1 VRRSWGWR
9 IGTPAVIL
17 ASGALFVVSGVNS
30 DGTDLRPGRYTDLPG
45 LVSAEAGQTQQLT
58 NRVAQLQSQIDQL
71 TNAVPDSEVKAY
83 QRRID
88 ALKGS
93 AGLTEERGAGVQIT
107 LSDAPEANLQNSP
120 LDANAYVVH
129 QQDIQAV
136 VNALWRG
143 GATAITL
150 QGQRIVTTTGIKCS
164 GSTVTL
170 QGVPYPEPFVI
181 QAVGDQGALQTALDA
196 DSYVRIYRQQSADPR
211 IGIGWSES
219 YESDVVA
226 PAYAGLRDVTYAQP
240 ETKDSS
246 AG

>member
-1 VRRSWGWR
+1 M
-9 IGTPAVIL
+9 IL
-17 ASGALFVVSGVNS
+17 ASGALFVISAVNS
-30 DGTDLRPGRYTDLPG
+30 DGTDLRPGRYTDLPS
-45 LVSAEAGQTQQLT
+45 LVSAEATQTQQLT
-58 NRVAQLQSQIDQL
+58 GRVAALQDQIDQL
-71 TNAVPDSEVKAY
+71 TTEVPGSEVQAY
-83 QRRID
+83 QSKID
-88 ALKGS
+88 RLKAA
-93 AGLTEERGAGVQIT
+93 AGLTAERGPGVQIT

-120 LDANAYVVH
+120 YDPNAYVVH

-150 QGQRIVTTTGIKCS
+150 QGQRIITTTGIKCT

-181 QAVGDQGALQTALDA
+181 RAVGDQSALQSALAGDA
-196 DSYVRIYRQQSADPR
+196 YVQVYKEQSANPQ

-219 YESDVVA
+219 LESDVSA

-240 ETKDSS
+240 AS
-246 AG
+246 

>member
-1 VRRSWGWR
+1 VRRSWAWR
-9 IGTPAVIL
+9 VGTPVVVL

-45 LVSAEAGQTQQLT
+45 LVSAEAAQTKQLT
-58 NRVAQLQSQIDQL
+58 DRVATLQSQIDQL
-71 TNAVPDSEVKAY
+71 TNTVPDSEVKSY

-88 ALKGS
+88 ALKS
-93 AGLTEERGAGVQIT
+93 VAGLTEQRGAGLEIT
-107 LSDAPEANLQNSP
+107 LTDAPEANL
-120 LDANAYVVH
+120 ANTPYDPDRYVVH

-150 QGQRIVTTTGIKCS
+150 QGQRIVTTTGIKCT
-164 GSTVTL
+164 GSTVTV

-181 QAVGDQGALQTALDA
+181 QAVGDPTSLQGALDVDHDVEAYRADA
-196 DSYVRIYRQQSADPR
+196 DNPV
-211 IGIGWSES
+211 IGVGWSD
-219 YESDVVA
+219 SDQPDIIA

-240 ETKDSS
+240 DADPS
-246 AG
+246 AS